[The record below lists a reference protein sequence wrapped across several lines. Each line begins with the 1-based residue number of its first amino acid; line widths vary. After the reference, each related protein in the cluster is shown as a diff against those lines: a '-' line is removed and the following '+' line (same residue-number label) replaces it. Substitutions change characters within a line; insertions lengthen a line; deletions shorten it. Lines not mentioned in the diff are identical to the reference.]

1 MLNLTINLGYYRV
14 VQRIIGKIAGFH
26 GLKGEIKIFPL
37 IDNLAIF
44 KELEEIFING
54 QNYKLLASRPHKN
67 TIMVKLEGINDLT
80 AAEKLNGH
88 VEAEIADDQ
97 QDGGYYIAD
106 LMDLVVKDETG
117 KEIGRVS
124 NYSSEAQDHIFI
136 KLNEEYAAK
145 SELILPFVDEYIL
158 EVIAGDHIKI
168 NLDKDLL
175 EICC

>member
-1 MLNLTINLGYYRV
+1 MLNLTTNLGYYRL

-37 IDNLAIF
+37 IDNLEIF
-44 KELEEIFING
+44 KEIDEIFIEG
-54 QNYKLLASRPHKN
+54 QSHKLLATRPHKN
-67 TIMVKLEGINDLT
+67 TIMVKLEGFNDLSSV
-80 AAEKLNGH
+80 EKLNGH
-88 VEAEIADDQ
+88 VEADIQEDLQEGD
-97 QDGGYYIAD
+97 YYIAD
-106 LMDLVVKDETG
+106 LIDLPVQDETG
-117 KEIGRVS
+117 KSIGMVS

-158 EVIAGDHIKI
+158 EVVAGDHIKI

-175 EICC
+175 ELCY